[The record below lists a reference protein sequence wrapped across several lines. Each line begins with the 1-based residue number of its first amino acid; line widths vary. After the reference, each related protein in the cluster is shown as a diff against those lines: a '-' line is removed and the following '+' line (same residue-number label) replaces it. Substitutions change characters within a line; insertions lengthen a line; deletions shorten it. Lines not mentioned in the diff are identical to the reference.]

1 MTIIVANPEPL
12 GARIRIT
19 ALLHTSGSAMTHHP
33 HFRDRDRLEWLVI
46 TCGGEHD

>member
-33 HFRDRDRLEWLVI
+33 HIHMIVP
-46 TCGGEHD
+46 GGIGGKFNNR